1 MQAVG
6 AGLASD
12 SDLIKES
19 AFKEYVAGLVGH
31 TAVLATHYAGNGQ
44 SAGMVCNHQRVAAQG
59 DFLAVE
65 QYQLLAFFSHAYTNA
80 AIDLGKVERVQRLTQ
95 FQHDI
100 VGNVDSGI
108 DAAHVSA
115 TQALNHPQ
123 RRWPGQVDI
132 ADHTAQVARASS
144 RCQHFNRTHFL
155 VYRSNWRNHRASH
168 LGVIQSAH
176 FTRQTCQRQAVA
188 TVRREVDFD
197 AGVFKTQVHTNV
209 FAHRRISRQ
218 LHQAVIALAHLQLCL
233 RAQHAVGLNAT
244 QLGLL
249 DLEVARQFSTDHGER
264 DFQARAHVG
273 RAAHY
278 LKRLGT
284 IADLANAQLVG
295 IWVLLGAQHL
305 AHHHTTEYT
314 GGRRNA
320 VDLKTGH
327 RQTSNQL
334 VATYLRVYPTTQPLF
349 TEFHPALLRIRY
361 D

>member
-1 MQAVG
+1 MRSVGVQAVG

-12 SDLIKES
+12 GDLIKES

-65 QYQLLAFFSHAYTNA
+65 QYQLLVFFSHAYTNA

-188 TVRREVDFD
+188 TVRRKVDFN
-197 AGVFKTQVHTNV
+197 AGVFKTQIDADVL
-209 FAHRRISRQ
+209 AHRCIGRQ
-218 LHQAVIALAHLQLCL
+218 LHQAVIASPTCSSACEHSMPLDSTPRSLAFLILKSPGSS
-233 RAQHAVGLNAT
+233 APIMANGI
-244 QLGLL
+244 
-249 DLEVARQFSTDHGER
+249 FKP
-264 DFQARAHVG
+264 G
-273 RAAHY
+273 R
-278 LKRLGT
+278 T
-284 IADLANAQLVG
+284 
-295 IWVLLGAQHL
+295 LGAP
-305 AHHHTTEYT
+305 HTT
-314 GGRRNA
+314 
-320 VDLKTGH
+320 
-327 RQTSNQL
+327 
-334 VATYLRVYPTTQPLF
+334 
-349 TEFHPALLRIRY
+349 
-361 D
+361 